1 MRRGAV
7 FAASLGLV
15 VSACAYFNSL
25 YNAKRHFAEAE
36 RAAAQ
41 GNPGA
46 AYASYGL
53 ALEKAAK
60 SLRQSPQGRWADDA
74 LFLIARSHF
83 GRSDYPAARA
93 ALQRLVAETGD
104 KRIRMGAHAYLGATE
119 YRLANY
125 HAAILHL
132 DAAVEGGGGSG
143 DMLAFAHLWRARA
156 RFAIG
161 DDDGGWA
168 DLEAA
173 SSAKG
178 PIAREARIESA
189 RRSVEGDDTERARA
203 AFATLLADANAHTFA
218 DSMRRLAGVAA
229 ARWGPNPARALLE
242 GAADAPWP
250 LTRRLV
256 LTLYAGEL
264 AAAAGDMDAA
274 EKAVDAV
281 LSAATGSIVDRA
293 RILRAK
299 WQLARATDMAALDDA
314 RATLLAAVA
323 DPEARTMLRNMRA
336 VAVLLEHAQRT
347 GQPLAL
353 FAAAELARDELEAP
367 GLARQLFIA
376 YADVVPDA
384 TWAPKAL
391 LAAADLAPSAEEL
404 AAIRERLAGSR
415 DNVYLAA
422 LERRDR
428 GVDFEEAEQ
437 RLSRTLGA
445 LRELAMAEADQRD
458 AGVARA
464 IALLDSAR
472 LAART
477 DSLEIA
483 CGALIDSLGIVG
495 IRSDSVR
502 AACMR
507 ADTVAIDSF
516 LRVDTLLLI
525 DTTQVRTDSLRL
537 DTIRGGSR

>member
-1 MRRGAV
+1 
-7 FAASLGLV
+7 
-15 VSACAYFNSL
+15 
-25 YNAKRHFAEAE
+25 
-36 RAAAQ
+36 
-41 GNPGA
+41 
-46 AYASYGL
+46 
-53 ALEKAAK
+53 
-60 SLRQSPQGRWADDA
+60 
-74 LFLIARSHF
+74 
-83 GRSDYPAARA
+83 
-93 ALQRLVAETGD
+93 
-104 KRIRMGAHAYLGATE
+104 
-119 YRLANY
+119 
-125 HAAILHL
+125 
-132 DAAVEGGGGSG
+132 
-143 DMLAFAHLWRARA
+143 
-156 RFAIG
+156 
-161 DDDGGWA
+161 
-168 DLEAA
+168 
-173 SSAKG
+173 
-178 PIAREARIESA
+178 
-189 RRSVEGDDTERARA
+189 
-203 AFATLLADANAHTFA
+203 
-218 DSMRRLAGVAA
+218 
-229 ARWGPNPARALLE
+229 
-242 GAADAPWP
+242 
-250 LTRRLV
+250 
-256 LTLYAGEL
+256 
-264 AAAAGDMDAA
+264 
-274 EKAVDAV
+274 
-281 LSAATGSIVDRA
+281 
-293 RILRAK
+293 
-299 WQLARATDMAALDDA
+299 
-314 RATLLAAVA
+314 
-323 DPEARTMLRNMRA
+323 MLRNMRA